1 MTELRAQVN
10 MRIDAD
16 TNISISTTTLS
27 DNPDE
32 ARKAGRGAAEII
44 QAWLEGYAA
53 GLSEIGE
60 EQA

>member
-27 DNPDE
+27 DDLARVGEGQAE
-32 ARKAGRGAAEII
+32 ANLRTRAGALERGAVDDERVHAR
-44 QAWLEGYAA
+44 
-53 GLSEIGE
+53 
-60 EQA
+60 

>member
-10 MRIDAD
+10 MRIDAN

-32 ARKAGRGAAEII
+32 ARDAGRGAADIV
-44 QAWLEGYAA
+44 QAWLIGYVAR
-53 GLSEIGE
+53 LSEIEE